1 MHVAI
6 VSCLEYCNKVSE
18 DVALGDALQ
27 KQNITND
34 VVAWDDACVNWNKYN
49 VAILR
54 SAWGYH
60 KKYNKFLQWL
70 NLLDEHD
77 VPLVNDTNMVRWNTD
92 KSIQFETLKK
102 LKIPIIPYMI
112 CTPNTSL
119 EQAYQNF
126 GTKRL
131 VVKPIVSAGGDNT
144 YAINVF
150 GLESDTQQNFIRQT
164 FKDSKFIV
172 QPFIENI
179 SGGEYALV
187 FIDGKFSH
195 AVIRFPGVF
204 TDKKQPIYIPKKQV
218 PQKIYDIA
226 VCAAESIKGYFSTS
240 PVYARYDIVGEE
252 IMEIELAE
260 PDLMTRNIPKT
271 KKQAALTKFAQ
282 IISKRYQR

>member
-6 VSCLEYCNKVSE
+6 VSCLEYCNKISE
-18 DVALGDALQ
+18 DVALSYALQ

-34 VVAWDDACVNWNKYN
+34 VVAWDDVRVDWNKYN

-60 KKYNKFLQWL
+60 KKYKIFLQWL
-70 NLLDEHD
+70 NLLDGYNI
-77 VPLVNDTNMVRWNTD
+77 PLVNDTNMVRWNTD

-102 LKIPIIPYMI
+102 LNIPIIPYMI
-112 CTPNTSL
+112 CSPDASL
-119 EQAYQNF
+119 DKVYRNF
-126 GTKRL
+126 GTTKL
-131 VVKPIVSAGGDNT
+131 VIKPIVSASGDNT
-144 YAINVF
+144 YAINVS
-150 GLESDTQQNFIRQT
+150 GIESDTQQNFIRQK

-172 QPFIENI
+172 QPFIESI
-179 SGGEYALV
+179 SGGEYALI

-195 AVIRFPGVF
+195 AVKRFPGIF
-204 TDKKQPIYIPKKQV
+204 TDKKQPVYVSKEQV

-226 VCAAESIKGYFSTS
+226 VCAAESIKRYFGIS